1 MSGSVPV
8 FAKDAKPPSEFRPIA
23 DYHPSVWG
31 DHFIS
36 YLSPSHYKKFVRAYN
51 TETRWLNDNYK
62 PTIEEYLEIST
73 ISASYSLLTITSY
86 IGMRYITTENIF
98 KWVTNEPKIVKAANI
113 TSRLMDDI
121 VSNEHGLGTTITS

>member
-36 YLSPSHYKKFVRAYN
+36 YLSPSHVKDLQGNFSERLSSDVEGILSLYEASHVM
-51 TETRWLNDNYK
+51 
-62 PTIEEYLEIST
+62 IHGEEILEEALTFTST
-73 ISASYSLLTITSY
+73 HLKSIVTTLSLFL
-86 IGMRYITTENIF
+86 
-98 KWVTNEPKIVKAANI
+98 AAQVNH
-113 TSRLMDDI
+113 SLRQSLHKNLPRL
-121 VSNEHGLGTTITS
+121 EA